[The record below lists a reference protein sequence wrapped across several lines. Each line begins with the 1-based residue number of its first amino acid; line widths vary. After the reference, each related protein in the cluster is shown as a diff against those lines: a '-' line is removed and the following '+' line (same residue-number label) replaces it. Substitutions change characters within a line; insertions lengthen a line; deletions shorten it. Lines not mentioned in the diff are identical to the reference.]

1 MSPRRVSAASA
12 IFLAVALAA
21 SRADAA
27 NGRNGGAI
35 YAANCAYCHG
45 STGKGDGPNA
55 AKASPKP
62 PSLVASHLGET
73 EIAGIVRDGKHACP
87 SWKSSLSEDEIQAV
101 AAWAR
106 KLQH

>member
-1 MSPRRVSAASA
+1 MSARRLSALFA
-12 IFLAVALAA
+12 IFLAAGLSA
-21 SRADAA
+21 SGADAA
-27 NGRNGGAI
+27 NGKNGGAI

-45 STGKGDGPNA
+45 PTGKGDGPNA

-73 EIAGIVRDGKHACP
+73 EIAIVVRDGKHACP

-106 KLQH
+106 KLQR